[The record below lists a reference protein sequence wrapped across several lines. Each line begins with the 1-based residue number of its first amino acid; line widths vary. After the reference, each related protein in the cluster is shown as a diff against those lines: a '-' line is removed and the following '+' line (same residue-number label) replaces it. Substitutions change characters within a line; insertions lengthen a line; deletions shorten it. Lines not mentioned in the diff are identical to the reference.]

1 MISLN
6 IVSIKNKKIL
16 DLIVSDK
23 CNLNCDFCYLKNYKF
38 KSKIRYDKYI
48 KVIEDINPDIV
59 VFLAK
64 EALLSNID
72 YLIKIIDSFP
82 DKEFKLYTNLTISLS
97 VSGLEIT

>member
-6 IVSIKNKKIL
+6 IVSTKNKKIL

-23 CNLNCDFCYLKNYKF
+23 CNLNCDFCYLKNYNF

-64 EALLSNID
+64 ETLLSNID

-97 VSGLEIT
+97 DKMI